1 MAKQYKNVYTILDK
15 ARKGE
20 LVTSGP
26 SSLFKSMTRYKKP
39 DIVTPHLHYL
49 DEKTITRCVAN
60 FMNSSA
66 QQAEVNNFLSAHG
79 IHKTPADVMQ
89 ARYEVMH
96 KFPKSLYN
104 DFFNLFNKDISEI
117 SFAERSKENVMRYKF
132 IEKANQPLHKIISIG
147 SNVKSMVY
155 TQHAASYFLKIMLLK
170 KFRDEQGLE
179 DMMEQMQQE
188 LQKASQAPADN
199 SDQDNQ
205 PQQQAQP
212 QPSDNQQSSG
222 QGDNQ
227 DTDQDDKD
235 QQEDTQNAPKAE
247 SPNGGPGA
255 GKSSEPDPV
264 NDLSDKELERMLKNL
279 SQMMDSKENELE
291 KEMDRAKSACEN
303 LDEIYS
309 HDEQSELW
317 DELQGGASASRID
330 STLLD
335 SLSDNLRN
343 INMSMTG
350 VKQFIKKIL
359 NNSINYFSAKETV
372 TFEPL
377 METGH
382 MDGLEDVYM
391 LHPKLRT
398 IFMDD
403 MMVKDV
409 QKIGKINIYID
420 ISGSMGAS
428 CGVQREDGYYV
439 SRLDFAK
446 AFAIKMQEMDLLE
459 NVYTFNTH
467 VYAKKNTLPD
477 LLKINCDGGTT
488 IDAVVNHIN
497 IKDEN
502 AIVITDADDHCSMYS
517 PKAYFIGTEGAT
529 FRHFKYL
536 DQYRHQQMCVFDG
549 SRVRKVNSKG
559 IAQ

>member
-49 DEKTITRCVAN
+49 DEKTITRCVN
-60 FMNSSA
+60 TFLNSSA
-66 QQAEVNNFLSAHG
+66 QQSELATFLSAHG
-79 IHKTPADVMQ
+79 INKTPAEIMQ

-147 SNVKSMVY
+147 SNVKSTVY
-155 TQHAASYFLKIMLLK
+155 TQHAAAYFMKIMMLK
-170 KFRDEQGLE
+170 KFKDEPGIEQ
-179 DMMEQMQQE
+179 MMEQMQQE
-188 LQKASQAPADN
+188 VQSASEAPPDQ

-205 PQQQAQP
+205 PQQQAQS
-212 QPSDNQQSSG
+212 QAGQNQQSSAEG
-222 QGDNQ
+222 NDQN
-227 DTDQDDKD
+227 TDQDADD
-235 QQEDTQNAPKAE
+235 EQEDSQNSQKAQ
-247 SPNGGPGA
+247 SPTAGQGA
-255 GKSSEPDPV
+255 GKSNEPDPV
-264 NDLSDKELERMLKNL
+264 DDLSDKEIEKMLKNL
-279 SQMMDSKENELE
+279 SQMMDSKEHELE
-291 KEMDRAKSACEN
+291 KEMEKAKSACEN
-303 LDEIYS
+303 LDELYS

-317 DELQGGASASRID
+317 DELQMG
-330 STLLD
+330 STAGKLD
-335 SLSDNLRN
+335 PVLIHSLADNLRN
-343 INMSMTG
+343 INMGMTG

-359 NNSINYFSAKETV
+359 NNSISYFSSKETV
-372 TFEPL
+372 KFEPL

-382 MDGLEDVYM
+382 LDGLEDVYM

-459 NVYTFNTH
+459 NVFTFNTH
-467 VYAKKNTLPD
+467 VYAKKNTLTD

-488 IDAVVNHIN
+488 IDAVVTHIIN
-497 IKDEN
+497 KDEN
-502 AIVITDADDHCSMYS
+502 AIIITDADDHCSIYS

-536 DQYRHQQMCVFDG
+536 DQYHHQMCVFDG
-549 SRVRKVNSKG
+549 TRVRKVNNKG